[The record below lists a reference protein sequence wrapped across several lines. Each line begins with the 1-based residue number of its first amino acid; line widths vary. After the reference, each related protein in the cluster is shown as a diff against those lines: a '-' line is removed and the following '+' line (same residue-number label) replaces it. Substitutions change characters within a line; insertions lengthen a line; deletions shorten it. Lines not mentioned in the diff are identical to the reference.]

1 LVIRRP
7 VVAAAL
13 AVTLCG
19 CATYTTPGGG
29 ASIAALVATEDSAKP
44 QAVSGP
50 EIAAALA
57 RRPAA
62 TFPAHLT
69 VARVQGA
76 GYETLSNRG
85 YGSGRFSVVTSR
97 DIETEEDFMR
107 LARMPGVAAVGP
119 INRLLLPSVLETAED
134 LRTAAAQLQGDV
146 LLIYTLDTSFRADAH
161 EIGPLQVVSLG
172 FLRNQNSVVTSTCAA
187 AFIDVR
193 TGYVYGIAEF
203 TATEERR
210 SNVWSTHDAVEAA
223 RGKAEREAFAAALGE
238 IEKAWSGIHA
248 EHAHVN

>member
-1 LVIRRP
+1 MFVRRLFASTL
-7 VVAAAL
+7 AA
-13 AVTLCG
+13 TLCG

-29 ASIAALVATEDSAKP
+29 ASIAALVDNSSAEGT
-44 QAVSGP
+44 QVVSDP
-50 EIAAALA
+50 AIAAALA

-69 VARVQGA
+69 VARVQSA

-97 DIETEEDFMR
+97 DIETDDDFIR

-119 INRLLLPSVLETAED
+119 INRLLLPAKLETAED
-134 LRTAAAQLQGDV
+134 LRASAAQLQGDV
-146 LLIYTLDTSFRADAH
+146 LLIYTLDTSFRTDAH

-172 FLRNQNSVVTSTCAA
+172 FFRNQNSVVSSTCAA

-193 TGYVYGIAEF
+193 TGYVYGVAEY
-203 TATEERR
+203 TATEEQR

-223 RGKAEREAFAAALGE
+223 RVKAEREAFVAALGE
-238 IEKAWSGIHA
+238 IEKAWLGIHTEYA
-248 EHAHVN
+248 QLN